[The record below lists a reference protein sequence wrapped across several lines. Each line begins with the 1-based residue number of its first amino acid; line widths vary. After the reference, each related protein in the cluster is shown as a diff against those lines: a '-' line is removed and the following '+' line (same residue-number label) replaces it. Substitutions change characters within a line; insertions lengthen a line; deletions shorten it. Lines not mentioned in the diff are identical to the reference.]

1 MNLSP
6 TAVYGV
12 SHQHTAMSALRLALL
27 PFLLAPALGMGQAGA
42 EKALQEQQQAPA
54 LAEPY
59 QGGWSVPPAYATEKK
74 EAEAAAVEDASQR
87 SAGSQLDALRWE
99 RNVSLA
105 KNAGAIPAQDRA
117 RLVDLALELNATAP
131 NTFEAH
137 MANYY
142 TQFPAPTAFEEL
154 DLASAKDKQREEL
167 IAPQL
172 ANAAR
177 KDDKAELA
185 TRAKDMKV
193 RGRIAPPLYKVAE
206 DIMASVEPG
215 AVLIAAGEMDA
226 YPLWVEQFAN
236 GKHADMLVVDER
248 LLVDLAYR
256 TRVWERT
263 KARGVV
269 PDETSFIAR
278 LGTAT
283 DRPVFLSLALG
294 SKALGPLKDELY
306 VTGLAMRLSNG
317 PVDNIPLLEARWDR
331 LKKPLDAGPLS
342 RNYLVPG
349 AVLLTHYRTIGDEA
363 RAARL
368 EHELRAMAERLG
380 ATSTLVKSGILQH

>member
-1 MNLSP
+1 MSP
-6 TAVYGV
+6 IR
-12 SHQHTAMSALRLALL
+12 HFLL
-27 PFLLAPALGMGQAGA
+27 PFALFPLLGMGQAGA

-54 LAEPY
+54 VAEPY
-59 QGGWSVPPAYATEKK
+59 QGGWSIPPRITETK
-74 EAEAAAVEDASQR
+74 ETEALDDAGRR

-99 RNVSLA
+99 RNVALV
-105 KNAGAIPAQDRA
+105 KNEGALPAQDRA
-117 RLVDLALELNATAP
+117 RLVDLAVELNAAAP
-131 NTFEAH
+131 NSFEAH

-142 TQFPAPTAFEEL
+142 TQFPAPAAFEEL
-154 DLASAKDKQREEL
+154 DLARAKDKQREEL

-177 KDDKAELA
+177 KDNKAELTA
-185 TRAKDMKV
+185 RAKDMKV

-215 AVLIAAGEMDA
+215 AVLFAAGEMDA

-236 GKHADMLVVDER
+236 GKHPDMLVVDER
-248 LLVDLAYR
+248 LLADAAYR
-256 TRVWERT
+256 MRIWDRT
-263 KARGVV
+263 KARGTVAA
-269 PDETSFIAR
+269 ETGFIAN
-278 LGTAT
+278 LAAAT
-283 DRPVFLSLALG
+283 DRPVYLSLALG
-294 SKALGPLKDELY
+294 SKAMAPLKDKLY

-317 PVDNIPLLEARWDR
+317 PVDNIPMLEARWDR

-342 RNYLVPG
+342 RNYLVPA

-363 RAARL
+363 RASRL
-368 EHELRAMAERLG
+368 EHELRGMAERLG